1 VLNYEVI
8 LMWISRKKFE
18 QLEKM
23 LDAFTEKID
32 KYNIS
37 VTETNNRIKSL
48 DIDLRDFVTDFK
60 KTIMPI
66 YNAPEKQFKPKD
78 KALYDEEQKEF
89 TNLAIG

>member
-1 VLNYEVI
+1 
-8 LMWISRKKFE
+8 MWISRKKFE